1 MKKRVLLAMSGGVDS
16 SVSAY
21 LLKEQGYEL
30 VGLTMRVWD
39 HSNNKWRNDGA
50 IEQTKKICDE
60 LDFPFHVIDIEDRFE
75 ETIIKYFISE
85 YLSGKTPNPCVLC
98 NKTIKWGAFMEF
110 ADKYNCDYLASGHYI
125 KLRHENGR
133 HIISKAED
141 DFKDQSYFLWAVTQ
155 ESFSRALFP
164 LADLQKS
171 EVKEL
176 AVKYGLTQIAAKKE
190 SSEICFI
197 ENDDYRSFLKN
208 AISDYDTKVTKGN
221 FVDMQGKIMGRHK
234 GIVNYT
240 IGQRRG
246 LEIAVGHP
254 IYVIKINAK
263 ENEVVLGVRE
273 DLNQKTLKV
282 EKYNLIKYDTLKI
295 GMELETKI
303 RYKSKGFMCRVISID
318 DDFINFEFYDNLQ
331 GVSPGQ
337 SAVFYE
343 GNDVV
348 GGGIIVE

>member
-16 SVSAY
+16 SVSAF
-21 LLKEQGYEL
+21 LLKEQGYEI

-39 HSNNKWRNDGA
+39 YSNNRWRNDGA
-50 IEQTKKICDE
+50 IEQTKKIAEE
-60 LDFPFHVIDIEDRFE
+60 LGFPFHVIDIEDRFE

-125 KLRHENGR
+125 KLRYENDR
-133 HIISKAED
+133 YVISKAED
-141 DFKDQSYFLWAVTQ
+141 DFKDQSYFLWAVSQ
-155 ESFSRALFP
+155 ESFSRAIFP
-164 LADLQKS
+164 LAEYQKS
-171 EVKEL
+171 EVKKL
-176 AVKYGLTQIAAKKE
+176 ALKYGLTQIAAKKE

-208 AISDYDTKVTKGN
+208 AINDYDKKVLTGN
-221 FVDMQGKIMGRHK
+221 FVDTKGKIIGTHK

-246 LEIAVGHP
+246 LEIALGYP

-263 ENEVVLGVRE
+263 ENEVVLGIKE
-273 DLNQKTLKV
+273 DLNQRTLKV
-282 EKYNLIKYDTLKI
+282 ENYNLIKYDTLHI
-295 GMELETKI
+295 GMEVETKI
-303 RYKSKGFMCRVISID
+303 RYKSKGFNSKIVSID
-318 DDFINFEFYDNLQ
+318 KDYINLEFYDDIQ

-343 GNDVV
+343 GNDIV